1 MLHSPDERERERE
14 IDVRKEGER
23 DGKKKEDIRL
33 TAPEDDSRE
42 TAPVLFRLMSRPQQ
56 YNHTQSQPQLLP
68 AD

>member
-1 MLHSPDERERERE
+1 MLHSPDERERERLME
-14 IDVRKEGER
+14 EKKGRGME
-23 DGKKKEDIRL
+23 KKKEDIRL

>member
-1 MLHSPDERERERE
+1 MLHSPDERERERLME
-14 IDVRKEGER
+14 VKKGRGM
-23 DGKKKEDIRL
+23 KKKEDIRL

-56 YNHTQSQPQLLP
+56 YNHTQSQAQLLP